1 MSRIDEALRR
11 ITGGPA
17 AESRSSSLFLKRFA
31 AEKAPKTE
39 DDRVSTFVA
48 GGAYFP
54 EEARSERVPT
64 APARVSTT
72 AAASPQPLQI
82 SPSPAIVVPPKPPA
96 EEPAEFEVDA
106 ESSEEGE
113 LVNVRQ
119 VAYYALF
126 AVGAIRRHKILAA
139 AIFVLVFAITAAFA
153 AALPRTYFVETKLLA
168 QRNAVM
174 TALSNPGRAV
184 PWDAD
189 APTRAAAETVLRRDN
204 LIAIVEQTN
213 LMQEWNRTRMPILK
227 VKDALGNFWRRRKLT
242 GEEQLDQLVTLLE
255 ARMVVVAGPVGDGTV
270 TISLL
275 WPDAEMAY
283 KLVESAQQ
291 MFLDAR
297 QKAETAAINESI
309 GILERYSATLHD
321 DITKTMAEL
330 ERTQKRPASAITR
343 PAGVSVARTVAA
355 LPSISDILPPV
366 PTAALTSPGLG
377 TDLDDPELPRLRA
390 AVSAKRQELASLE
403 EARQKQLTEFQTRLS
418 QATAIYTSTH
428 PAVVALQ
435 RNIAALSHD
444 SPQITSLK
452 ATMDKLES
460 DYNRREAAAQ
470 ELLQA
475 EQAKAEQERPSPA
488 TQEPTHHAV
497 KEARTA
503 PAAPPAEQPSTVN
516 RDMADFATIRF
527 RLELS
532 QLQSVL
538 ERTDGARI
546 ELAVSNAA
554 FKYRYTIIRPPQV
567 PKEPASPN
575 VRMMLI
581 AGLVAGLF
589 LAFAAVV
596 TKDLLSNRILETWQ
610 IERQLGLPIL
620 AHLNIA

>member
-11 ITGGPA
+11 VAGIA
-17 AESRSSSLFLKRFA
+17 APEPRSTSSFLTRFA
-31 AEKAPKTE
+31 VE
-39 DDRVSTFVA
+39 DAGKNEPERVSTFNGSA
-48 GGAYFP
+48 PHFP
-54 EEARSERVPT
+54 EETRSAAAPKAAARTATATTASIQPFEISSAHAST
-64 APARVSTT
+64 APPR
-72 AAASPQPLQI
+72 
-82 SPSPAIVVPPKPPA
+82 PSA
-96 EEPAEFEVDA
+96 EEPSEFGVDA
-106 ESSEEGE
+106 EANDEGQ
-113 LVNVRQ
+113 LVDVRQ
-119 VAYYALF
+119 LAYYALF
-126 AVGAIRRHKILAA
+126 AAGSLRRHKMMAFAVFCMVFALTA
-139 AIFVLVFAITAAFA
+139 AIAAV
-153 AALPRTYFVETKLLA
+153 LPRTYHVETKLLA

-204 LIAIVEQTN
+204 LIAIVNQTN
-213 LMQEWNRTRMPILK
+213 LMEEWNRTRAPILK
-227 VKDALGNFWRRRKLT
+227 IKDALGNFWRRRKLT
-242 GEEQLDQLVTLLE
+242 GDELLDQLVTLLE

-270 TISLL
+270 TIDLL
-275 WPDAEMAY
+275 WPNAEMAFR
-283 KLVESAQQ
+283 LVESAQQ

-330 ERTQKRPASAITR
+330 ERAQKRPSGGLTRTANASPTR
-343 PAGVSVARTVAA
+343 VSV
-355 LPSISDILPPV
+355 LPSIADVLPPV
-366 PTAALTSPGLG
+366 PTAALGAPAVGA
-377 TDLDDPELPRLRA
+377 DLDDPELPRLRA
-390 AVSAKRQELASLE
+390 AVTAKRQEIASLE
-403 EARQKQLTEFQTRLS
+403 EARQRQLSEFQTRLS
-418 QATAIYTSTH
+418 QLTAVYTSTH

-435 RNIAALSHD
+435 QNIAALSHD
-444 SPQITSLK
+444 SPQLTSLK
-452 ATMDKLES
+452 AAMDKLES
-460 DYNRREAAAQ
+460 DYNKREASAQ
-470 ELLQA
+470 ELLQEEQLRVEQQREPAAAPQPRPPRPNRESRTASAAPSA
-475 EQAKAEQERPSPA
+475 EQSP
-488 TQEPTHHAV
+488 
-497 KEARTA
+497 
-503 PAAPPAEQPSTVN
+503 TVN
-516 RDMADFATIRF
+516 KDLADFTSIRF

-567 PKEPASPN
+567 PKQPVTPN
-575 VRMMLI
+575 VKMIVI
-581 AGLVAGLF
+581 AGLVGGLF